1 MEPNQ
6 KTKENFQGAIQ
17 NKLLTSEEAAPLVG
31 VTPGTLQVWRS
42 TNRYPLK
49 YIKAGRLVRYR
60 IEDIQAFIESRTIS
74 PAEV

>member
-1 MEPNQ
+1 MDLTAKSQQTINR
-6 KTKENFQGAIQ
+6 
-17 NKLLTSEEAAPLVG
+17 LLPPDEAATLIG

-49 YIKAGRLVRYR
+49 YVKSGRLVRYR
-60 IEDIQAFIESRTIS
+60 LEDILDFIESRTIT